1 MSDETP
7 ASPPRNRAERRAEGR
22 SAAPAVGG
30 VTTRSQQIKAER
42 AAAARSAAK
51 SKPQLRK

>member
-1 MSDETP
+1 MSEETDQT
-7 ASPPRNRAERRAEGR
+7 APRNRAERRAAGK
-22 SAAPAVGG
+22 SAIPSMGNITAR
-30 VTTRSQQIKAER
+30 TNQIKAER